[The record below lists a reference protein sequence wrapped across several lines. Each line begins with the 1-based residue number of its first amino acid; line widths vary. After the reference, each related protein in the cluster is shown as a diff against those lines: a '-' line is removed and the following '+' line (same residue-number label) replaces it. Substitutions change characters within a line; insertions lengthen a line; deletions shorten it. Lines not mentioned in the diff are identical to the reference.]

1 MSLYGSKFLDESTLN
16 LSFPVIHFFEF
27 VKALGV
33 HIQNGV
39 DNIVT
44 RKASFVMNFYVCHR
58 FADDLCLLSLDAFCT
73 AEPAILT

>member
-1 MSLYGSKFLDESTLN
+1 MAPPSHSS
-16 LSFPVIHFFEF
+16 EF